1 MTTFTLLAS
10 LFAAVMLTSMEAH
23 GQTTNDGRQAV
34 RTATI
39 VLNGDIAKVFPL
51 FGPIEEKKWARGW
64 DPQIVA
70 GGASLQDTVFTYAHD
85 GLTATWIVTEWN
97 ESEHRVTY
105 AVFVPNERAMTIRIV
120 CTPERAPGQAPP
132 QAPPQTKTRATVTYT
147 FTPLSETGKASQKQ
161 FEEESF
167 THRILHWQK
176 AIDHYFETGTQW
188 EGDSH

>member
-1 MTTFTLLAS
+1 MNTFTLLAS
-10 LFAAVMLTSMEAH
+10 LFASVMLTSMEAH
-23 GQTTNDGRQAV
+23 GQTTKDERQAV

-51 FGPIEEKKWARGW
+51 FGAIEEKKWSRGW

-70 GGASLQDTVFTYAHD
+70 GGTSLQDTVFTYSHD

-105 AVFVPNERAMTIRIV
+105 AVFVPNDRAMTIRIV
-120 CTPERAPGQAPP
+120 CTPEQTTPKD
-132 QAPPQTKTRATVTYT
+132 TKTRATVTYT

-161 FEEESF
+161 FEEQNF
-167 THRILHWQK
+167 THRIQHWQK
-176 AIDHYFETGTQW
+176 AIDHYLETGNQW